1 MSFLHMKGV
10 AVPHHKNTAGA
21 EPVRMPPPAM
31 VVLPMVMHIG
41 APAVP
46 TVKVGDTVRVGE
58 KVADSSGFI
67 SSPVHASVSGVVK
80 KLDPVLLSNGN
91 RVPAVWIESDGKMT
105 PSRAKYAQKQFIAS
119 KEDFL
124 RAVKDS
130 GIVGL
135 GGAGFPTI
143 GKLTFPETAAPDTVI
158 INGAEC
164 EPFITSDTRTML
176 DRPDEIICGLELL
189 RDYLG
194 VRHFIIGIEANKPDC
209 IRYFRE
215 VKIEGADFR
224 VKVLPPVYPQ
234 GAEKVLIHR
243 TTGRIVPE
251 GNLPIDVGVIV
262 LNCTTVAALADYIQ
276 TGMPLVEKC
285 VTVDGSAVR
294 NPQNVIVPIGTPIRD
309 VFAFCGGFVKEPG
322 KILYGGPMMGI
333 AVPDLSV
340 PVLKNTNAILAF
352 DREDAAV
359 PPETACLHCGRC
371 VNHCPMQLNPPA
383 IAKAYEE
390 RDGAM
395 LAKLKV
401 NLCMEC
407 GACAFRC
414 PARRHIVQR
423 NRLAKGVLRTY
434 QQQQKLQEQQN
445 GKKEGSAK

>member
-1 MSFLHMKGV
+1 M
-10 AVPHHKNTAGA
+10 
-21 EPVRMPPPAM
+21 
-31 VVLPMVMHIG
+31 
-41 APAVP
+41 
-46 TVKVGDTVRVGE
+46 RVGE

-251 GNLPIDVGVIV
+251 GKLPIDVGVIV
-262 LNCTTVAALADYIQ
+262 LQLHDRCRA
-276 TGMPLVEKC
+276 
-285 VTVDGSAVR
+285 
-294 NPQNVIVPIGTPIRD
+294 
-309 VFAFCGGFVKEPG
+309 CG
-322 KILYGGPMMGI
+322 LH
-333 AVPDLSV
+333 PDRH
-340 PVLKNTNAILAF
+340 A
-352 DREDAAV
+352 
-359 PPETACLHCGRC
+359 
-371 VNHCPMQLNPPA
+371 
-383 IAKAYEE
+383 
-390 RDGAM
+390 
-395 LAKLKV
+395 
-401 NLCMEC
+401 
-407 GACAFRC
+407 
-414 PARRHIVQR
+414 ARRKMRHRERLGGEESAERHRPHR
-423 NRLAKGVLRTY
+423 NTHPRRICILRRLRKGTGQDPLRRTHDGHCRSRPVCPGP
-434 QQQQKLQEQQN
+434 QEH
-445 GKKEGSAK
+445 KRDPRF

>member
-1 MSFLHMKGV
+1 M
-10 AVPHHKNTAGA
+10 
-21 EPVRMPPPAM
+21 
-31 VVLPMVMHIG
+31 
-41 APAVP
+41 
-46 TVKVGDTVRVGE
+46 
-58 KVADSSGFI
+58 
-67 SSPVHASVSGVVK
+67 
-80 KLDPVLLSNGN
+80 
-91 RVPAVWIESDGKMT
+91 
-105 PSRAKYAQKQFIAS
+105 
-119 KEDFL
+119 
-124 RAVKDS
+124 
-130 GIVGL
+130 
-135 GGAGFPTI
+135 
-143 GKLTFPETAAPDTVI
+143 
-158 INGAEC
+158 
-164 EPFITSDTRTML
+164 
-176 DRPDEIICGLELL
+176 
-189 RDYLG
+189 
-194 VRHFIIGIEANKPDC
+194 
-209 IRYFRE
+209 
-215 VKIEGADFR
+215 
-224 VKVLPPVYPQ
+224 
-234 GAEKVLIHR
+234 LIHR

-251 GNLPIDVGVIV
+251 GKLPIDVGVIV

-309 VFAFCGGFVKEPG
+309 VFAFCGGFVREPG

-390 RDGAM
+390 RDGSA
-395 LAKLKV
+395 LARLKV

-423 NRLAKGVLRTY
+423 NRLAKSVLRTY